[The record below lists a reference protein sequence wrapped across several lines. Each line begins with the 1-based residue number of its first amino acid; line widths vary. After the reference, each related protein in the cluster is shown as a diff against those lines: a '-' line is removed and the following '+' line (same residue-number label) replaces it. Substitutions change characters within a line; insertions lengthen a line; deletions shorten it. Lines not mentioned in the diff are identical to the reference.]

1 VFENKS
7 NKMAFYLGGY
17 YLIHPKPITF
27 GSQVSKIVYTCSN
40 CINGNLL
47 DHWSYSFT
55 TNNDGNIEHIKS
67 AYGLTSED
75 VFSIRDWADAAV
87 GEKSVGW
94 INLFKDIHT
103 IREYRQKFF
112 IHLPDTNI
120 ISIYFDESEADD
132 LLEQFKPREQ
142 NFGELGLYENLIK
155 KIPDVESKTETLI
168 GFDIIG
174 IELDGGFHS
183 FHCHD
188 LSDDLA
194 ERFNLEINEYGLF
207 TAIANSKA
215 VVEFMND
222 PENGFEPVPWF
233 VCKSKLVSD

>member
-1 VFENKS
+1 
-7 NKMAFYLGGY
+7 MAFYLGGY
-17 YLIHPKPITF
+17 YLIHPKPIAF

-40 CINGNLL
+40 CINAHLL

-55 TNNDGNIEHIKS
+55 TNNDSNIEHIKS
-67 AYGLTSED
+67 AYGLNSDD

-87 GEKSVGW
+87 GDKRVGW
-94 INLFKDIHT
+94 INLFKDLDT

-112 IHLPDTNI
+112 SHLSGTNI
-120 ISIYFDESEADD
+120 ISIYFDENEADD
-132 LLEQFKPREQ
+132 LLEQFKPMEE

-155 KIPDVESKTETLI
+155 KIPEVESIAETLI
-168 GFDIIG
+168 GFDVIG
-174 IELDGGFHS
+174 VELDGGFHS

-188 LSDDLA
+188 LSADLGG
-194 ERFNLEINEYGLF
+194 RFSLEINEHGLLA
-207 TAIANSKA
+207 AIENSKA

-233 VCKSKLVSD
+233 VCKSKIITD